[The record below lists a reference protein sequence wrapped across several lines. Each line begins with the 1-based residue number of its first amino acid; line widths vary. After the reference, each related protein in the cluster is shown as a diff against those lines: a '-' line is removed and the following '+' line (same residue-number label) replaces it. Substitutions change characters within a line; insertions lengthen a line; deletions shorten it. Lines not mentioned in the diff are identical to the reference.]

1 MVTYSDLFTF
11 VIMLCAVITLVV
23 TIFRHKKQHPLSG
36 KLSAIFYNTY
46 LPAAR
51 CALAIGSLV
60 KYIIVN
66 SIKYVNYLRSFSHAG
81 RQKMKGRSYMPT
93 YKDEKTG
100 TWFVKCYYTDYI
112 GNKKQKKK
120 RGFARQKD
128 AKEWEYNFFKLPTIR
143 FNDHIRQYCG

>member
-1 MVTYSDLFTF
+1 MFF
-11 VIMLCAVITLVV
+11 K
-23 TIFRHKKQHPLSG
+23 H
-36 KLSAIFYNTY
+36 
-46 LPAAR
+46 
-51 CALAIGSLV
+51 ALAIGSLV

-128 AKEWEYNFFKLPTIR
+128 AKEWVTVRFIRAGQTILKNGSKITMRGGARNTQKRAVRLCLFIRKNF
-143 FNDHIRQYCG
+143 RQSRKR